1 MFNNAIKAKCL
12 TINKKEI
19 IFRFNEDIFVL
30 LVMLNSINI
39 IKTFF
44 DFLIISLLN
53 VNKFIESYF
62 FIIYFI

>member
-1 MFNNAIKAKCL
+1 MFNNAIKTKCF
-12 TINKKEI
+12 TIYKKEI

-30 LVMLNSINI
+30 LVILNSINI

-44 DFLIISLLN
+44 DFLIISLLI
-53 VNKFIESYF
+53 VNKFIEYDA

>member
-1 MFNNAIKAKCL
+1 LFNNAIKTKCL
-12 TINKKEI
+12 TIYKKEI

-30 LVMLNSINI
+30 LVILNSINI

-53 VNKFIESYF
+53 VNKFIESDV